1 MCFLTHFLLHLMKCL
16 SLSHIAITLLTRPMA
31 ILNVVHIF
39 LFDFFFIHTLFRL
52 CCDRFEVNT
61 EITKQQKL
69 QYIMF
74 FKFYF
79 ISMIYGY

>member
-39 LFDFFFIHTLFRL
+39 LFYFFLSTHSSGYVVIVLKSTL
-52 CCDRFEVNT
+52 
-61 EITKQQKL
+61 K
-69 QYIMF
+69 
-74 FKFYF
+74 
-79 ISMIYGY
+79 

>member
-39 LFDFFFIHTLFRL
+39 LFYFLLFRL

-61 EITKQQKL
+61 EITEQQKL